1 VGALAATGNTVLPS
15 PSSSRVLSSP
25 ILSAPG
31 NYNCWSRPGLATAA
45 TLLRSALLSEG
56 IACPVPSPAG
66 VVGPRVVGM
75 AAAGTQLGRLLGG
88 LWFLAALLGR
98 PGATAAAPAVAAVD
112 GRRAVAATGEDFVCA
127 TLDWW
132 PPDKCDY
139 GTCAWGR
146 AGLLNLVSHTH
157 N

>member
-1 VGALAATGNTVLPS
+1 
-15 PSSSRVLSSP
+15 
-25 ILSAPG
+25 
-31 NYNCWSRPGLATAA
+31 
-45 TLLRSALLSEG
+45 
-56 IACPVPSPAG
+56 
-66 VVGPRVVGM
+66 M

-88 LWFLAALLGR
+88 LWLLAALLGR

-146 AGLLNLVSHTH
+146 AGLLNLVSSDHP
-157 N
+157 